1 MVNKRKS
8 KKKNKKRGL
17 ARTQAPKILE
27 SKTIIWEV
35 CSAFPAPRSEQKVI
49 SFKKE
54 TPFTQPHECRHMADN
69 DRSHFTDLSGSNI
82 ETDQTCTD
90 FSPKMK

>member
-1 MVNKRKS
+1 MVNNRRS

-69 DRSHFTDLSGSNI
+69 DRSHFTDLLGSNI

-90 FSPKMK
+90 FSPNMK

>member
-1 MVNKRKS
+1 MVNKRRS
-8 KKKNKKRGL
+8 KKKNKKKGPC
-17 ARTQAPKILE
+17 ANAGPKILE

-69 DRSHFTDLSGSNI
+69 DRSHFTDLRCFNI
-82 ETDQTCTD
+82 ETDQTCAD